1 MQKRRVSLWTLVL
14 LVIGSLA
21 LHVWTISTL
30 FQVRSTASQQLSQLQ
45 TALDEA
51 RREPLVYQV
60 PINQTVPIKLDV
72 PINQSLNIP
81 INTSVKIK
89 DTIDLPVDTGF
100 GSLTIPVPIDVTIPV
115 STNVPIS
122 FNQTVAISTS
132 VAVDLNVPITID
144 LNQAPFNGYLDR
156 LQKALAD
163 VAEQLK

>member
-1 MQKRRVSLWTLVL
+1 MQPRRASFWTLSL

-21 LHVWTISTL
+21 LHGWTISTL
-30 FQVRSTASQQLSQLQ
+30 FQVRSTANQQLSQLQ

-60 PINQTVPIKLDV
+60 PINQTVPINLDV

-81 INTSVKIK
+81 INTSVQIK
-89 DTIDLPVDTGF
+89 DTLQLPVDTGF

-115 STNVPIS
+115 STNVPIN

-132 VAVDLNVPITID
+132 VAVDLNVPITLD
-144 LNQAPFNGYLDR
+144 LNQPPFNGYLDR

-163 VAEQLK
+163 LAEQLN